1 MVLNP
6 GPFDRKVRRSA
17 TGGFEPRSPR
27 PKVRRRYVASRWG
40 STGVGRFGTSG
51 FSFEHPAGGTGVS
64 PLSAGA
70 TCMLEAAISEVALSG
85 AIPPAAWCGATVC
98 GS

>member
-1 MVLNP
+1 MLHVIVE
-6 GPFDRKVRRSA
+6 GMRKPTEKPRIKWFRSRLA
-17 TGGFEPRSPR
+17 YP
-27 PKVRRRYVASRWG
+27 RRYVASRWG

-51 FSFEHPAGGTGVS
+51 LGFEHPAGGTGVS

-70 TCMLEAAISEVALSG
+70 TCVLEAAISEMALSG
-85 AIPPAAWCGATVC
+85 AIPPAAWCGATVY